1 MKIFTNPLS
10 SSVIKPP
17 WFIDQVS
24 YQRGRKYKIQF
35 KGKKCLYY
43 TYLNTILVFSTH
55 ARPATICSSDSDPV
69 VLYNSKIFDQTV
81 KLPYFIPVQN
91 AASSISEGMLK
102 RKKICI
108 CIFFFQLSSQGVY
121 CILLGCT
128 VMDILHIMLSM
139 INQFSRKTRF

>member
-1 MKIFTNPLS
+1 MKIFTNPLIS
-10 SSVIKPP
+10 SSVKKPP

-24 YQRGRKYKIQF
+24 YQRGRKYKTQF
-35 KGKKCLYY
+35 KEKKFLYY

-108 CIFFFQLSSQGVY
+108 CIFFFNGPVRGCIAYCQGIMLWIY
-121 CILLGCT
+121 CILCY
-128 VMDILHIMLSM
+128 
-139 INQFSRKTRF
+139 Q